1 MIRAVAP
8 ESCKVYTPRPLAKA
22 MVEALGDSPGLTWL
36 EPSFGQGIFLDVLRA
51 GGVNKRR
58 ITAVDLDTKTAPSD
72 RLATTFRGKDFLQWS
87 RQTQRRFDRIVGN
100 PPYIPLSGLAS
111 SVQDAALMI
120 QAPGDLTIGLG
131 GNTWCAF
138 VCASL
143 RLLKPKAAISFVL
156 PAAWDYADY
165 ASALRK
171 SIASMFERFSVYRC
185 LAPMFEDVQ
194 DGSVVIVGLGFGL
207 PNVRTIRREFD
218 HPEDLISALS
228 GRQPGR
234 ADNTRVEDCSRT
246 TEGSRGSPGNR
257 IRLEDVL
264 QIGLG
269 GVTGDASYFLMTEEQ
284 RLSRGLPRSVMK
296 PVLSKARHLT
306 SAHITRD
313 QWKALCASGERIWLF
328 CPPDGMADHPA
339 VRDYLALDPKV
350 GGCNRKAY
358 KIRNRDP
365 WYRTPLPARID
376 GFLSGMSSL
385 GPCIFFRAMPRLTA
399 TNTLYTI
406 RFRRR
411 LPEQHRYAWA
421 LALLTTRVRK
431 SLGKACRVYADGLR
445 KYEPADIGSLVIPKP
460 KRSRGSKPAYL
471 RAVGLLLRGKLDESA
486 RIANRFVR

>member
-22 MVEALGDSPGLTWL
+22 MVEALGDGPGLTWL
-36 EPSFGQGIFLDVLRA
+36 EPSFGEGIFLDVLRA

-58 ITAVDLDTKTAPSD
+58 ITAVDLDTKTVPSD
-72 RLATTFRGKDFLQWS
+72 RFGTTFRGEDFLQWS

-100 PPYIPLSGLAS
+100 PPYIPLSGVAS

-120 QAPGDLTIGLG
+120 QAPGGLTIGLG
-131 GNTWCAF
+131 ANTWCAF

-165 ASALRK
+165 ASGLRERLPD
-171 SIASMFERFSVYRC
+171 MFKYFGVYRC
-185 LAPMFEDVQ
+185 YAPMFENVQ
-194 DGSVVIVGLGFGL
+194 DGSVVILGLGFGT
-207 PNVRTIRREFD
+207 PNAKKVRREFE
-218 HPEDLISALS
+218 HPEELIEALQDPLRDS
-228 GRQPGR
+228 EENARKGYRVDARENSR
-234 ADNTRVEDCSRT
+234 ACGDDVFL
-246 TEGSRGSPGNR
+246 GSVVK
-257 IRLEDVL
+257 IC
-264 QIGLG
+264 LG

-313 QWKALCASGERIWLF
+313 QWKGLCASGERIWLF

-350 GGCNRKAY
+350 GGCNRNAY
-358 KIRNRDP
+358 KIGNRDP